1 MLQESRAL
9 EQTAQV
15 CEPGN
20 HIYRMTTLRFEARAA
35 RTGQAYHTR
44 ASSTHREMFA
54 SFCLLERPPLQKKK
68 KLFWGFK
75 QADPG
80 PRSLRLTMEVAECF
94 QIVEAI

>member
-44 ASSTHREMFA
+44 ASSTHRETFA
-54 SFCLLERPPLQKKK
+54 SFGLLERPPPPKK

-94 QIVEAI
+94 PIVEAI